1 MAAHASDPRA
11 GLAAEFVAWAT
22 RGRSAPSPD
31 TPLLQ
36 TIADRCGRSVASIIK
51 EAIAAVPA
59 PDRRDALAI
68 YFEELFGHDRRTI
81 TARRSDAAARIG
93 YTEAALRYRPG
104 GDATKSH
111 EYRLLSELAEFVEA
125 GEAAEDVVAASDR
138 SASDPDPEPAAE
150 PAADPDPDPD
160 PEPAAE
166 PAADPDPDPEPTTD
180 PEPAADPD
188 PEKGQPRGAPS
199 TRQRTTFRRVVVVGI
214 ALCVL
219 GATLAAGLAFRRS
232 SATALPGRA
241 LTGSERRVDGGCREG
256 DGDLDL
262 PDQELAT
269 IARSIRAWVAQQGR
283 AAGVACR
290 TGVPE
295 WIGLTEDPRVRAR
308 PGSARVAVERYRDR
322 WGFNGAVFATQS
334 DSPTFVPGPTFDA
347 WLSLN
352 RLFPLGFPSEMTIH
366 DDGSV
371 WSKLST
377 DYPLTEGWLVAQRPD
392 VPAYFLSSWI
402 EAAVPFE
409 VRGYPLGNLGGP
421 IVPGA
426 TIQDFEG
433 GRFALV
439 GVDAEARPTVSFSP
453 WPAEAAPSIEPRSL
467 VKDPTGATQW
477 WVDESGGRWW
487 VPTGDVRDCL
497 LTGPNALVEE
507 PVTAVELAPLAV
519 RGAVD
524 CANPSARADCSVM
537 IAGDEGVPASVVE
550 RFRATYRRE
559 RLQQFGCPKGH
570 VHGWSDAAWSLD
582 LWSIASGWSAV
593 MMPTGGTT
601 PVHISGAVLQ
611 RIERSTTGLTGSIG
625 APASPPRMCGTRAV
639 FSLAG
644 GMSGDGW
651 IEMNQDRTFTT
662 HFDGS
667 SPSCRAG

>member
-111 EYRLLSELAEFVEA
+111 EYRLLAELAEFVQA
-125 GEAAEDVVAASDR
+125 GQASEDVVAVGDRGASD
-138 SASDPDPEPAAE
+138 DGD
-150 PAADPDPDPD
+150 ADPV
-160 PEPAAE
+160 PAT
-166 PAADPDPDPEPTTD
+166 DPTTD
-180 PEPAADPD
+180 PEAD
-188 PEKGQPRGAPS
+188 KGQPRDAPS
-199 TRQRTTFRRVVVVGI
+199 TRQRTTLRRVLIVAL

-219 GATLAAGLAFRRS
+219 GAALAAGLAFRRS

-295 WIGLTEDPRVRAR
+295 WIGLTEDPRGRAR

-524 CANPSARADCSVM
+524 CANPSARADCAVM

-559 RLQQFGCPKGH
+559 RLQQFGCPKGR

-582 LWSIASGWSAV
+582 LWSIASGWSAL
-593 MMPTGGTT
+593 MMPADRAT
-601 PVHISGAVLQ
+601 PVHIPGAVLQ

-651 IEMNQDRTFTT
+651 IELNPDRTFTT

-667 SPSCRAG
+667 SPSCRGG

>member
-111 EYRLLSELAEFVEA
+111 EYRLLAELAEFVQA
-125 GEAAEDVVAASDR
+125 GQASEDVVAVGDRGASD
-138 SASDPDPEPAAE
+138 DGD
-150 PAADPDPDPD
+150 ADPV
-160 PEPAAE
+160 PAT
-166 PAADPDPDPEPTTD
+166 DPTTD
-180 PEPAADPD
+180 PEAD
-188 PEKGQPRGAPS
+188 KGQPRDAPS
-199 TRQRTTFRRVVVVGI
+199 TRQRTTLRRVLIVAL

-219 GATLAAGLAFRRS
+219 GAALAAGLSFRRS

-295 WIGLTEDPRVRAR
+295 WIGLTEDPRGRAR

-524 CANPSARADCSVM
+524 CANPSARADCAVM

-559 RLQQFGCPKGH
+559 RLQQFGCPKGR

-582 LWSIASGWSAV
+582 LWSIASGWSAL
-593 MMPTGGTT
+593 MMPVDGAT
-601 PVHISGAVLQ
+601 PVHIAGAVLQ

-651 IEMNQDRTFTT
+651 IELNPDRTFTT

-667 SPSCRAG
+667 SPSCRGG

>member
-111 EYRLLSELAEFVEA
+111 EYRLLAELAEFVQA
-125 GEAAEDVVAASDR
+125 GQASEDVVAVGDRGASD
-138 SASDPDPEPAAE
+138 DGD
-150 PAADPDPDPD
+150 ADPV
-160 PEPAAE
+160 PAT
-166 PAADPDPDPEPTTD
+166 DPTTD
-180 PEPAADPD
+180 PEAD
-188 PEKGQPRGAPS
+188 KGQPRDAPS
-199 TRQRTTFRRVVVVGI
+199 TRQRTTLRRVLIVAL

-219 GATLAAGLAFRRS
+219 GAALAAGLSFRRS

-524 CANPSARADCSVM
+524 CANPSARADCAVM
-537 IAGDEGVPASVVE
+537 IAGDEGVPAAVVE

-559 RLQQFGCPKGH
+559 RLQQFGCPKGR

-582 LWSIASGWSAV
+582 LWSIASGWSAL
-593 MMPTGGTT
+593 MMPADRAT
-601 PVHISGAVLQ
+601 PVHIPGAVLQ

-651 IEMNQDRTFTT
+651 IELNPDRTFTT

-667 SPSCRAG
+667 SPSCRGG

>member
-1 MAAHASDPRA
+1 M
-11 GLAAEFVAWAT
+11 
-22 RGRSAPSPD
+22 
-31 TPLLQ
+31 
-36 TIADRCGRSVASIIK
+36 
-51 EAIAAVPA
+51 
-59 PDRRDALAI
+59 
-68 YFEELFGHDRRTI
+68 
-81 TARRSDAAARIG
+81 
-93 YTEAALRYRPG
+93 
-104 GDATKSH
+104 
-111 EYRLLSELAEFVEA
+111 
-125 GEAAEDVVAASDR
+125 
-138 SASDPDPEPAAE
+138 
-150 PAADPDPDPD
+150 
-160 PEPAAE
+160 
-166 PAADPDPDPEPTTD
+166 
-180 PEPAADPD
+180 
-188 PEKGQPRGAPS
+188 
-199 TRQRTTFRRVVVVGI
+199 
-214 ALCVL
+214 
-219 GATLAAGLAFRRS
+219 
-232 SATALPGRA
+232 
-241 LTGSERRVDGGCREG
+241 
-256 DGDLDL
+256 
-262 PDQELAT
+262 
-269 IARSIRAWVAQQGR
+269 
-283 AAGVACR
+283 ACR

-453 WPAEAAPSIEPRSL
+453 WPAEVAPSIEPRSL

-519 RGAVD
+519 RGAVEMLGLSLED
-524 CANPSARADCSVM
+524 AVRMASINPARFMGLDGQRGSLTVGKAADFVLLDDGLAVTATY
-537 IAGDEGVPASVVE
+537 IAG
-550 RFRATYRRE
+550 
-559 RLQQFGCPKGH
+559 
-570 VHGWSDAAWSLD
+570 AAVYQ
-582 LWSIASGWSAV
+582 I
-593 MMPTGGTT
+593 
-601 PVHISGAVLQ
+601 
-611 RIERSTTGLTGSIG
+611 
-625 APASPPRMCGTRAV
+625 
-639 FSLAG
+639 
-644 GMSGDGW
+644 
-651 IEMNQDRTFTT
+651 
-662 HFDGS
+662 
-667 SPSCRAG
+667 